1 MVAILFV
8 PWRQTAQGRGQ
19 VIALD
24 PDERP
29 QQVSSLVEGRVDR
42 FFVRDG
48 QLVKAG
54 QPIVRVVDVDPDFLE
69 RLAAEKAQIEAQISA
84 IEQSRSVAAIDV
96 GRTRQ
101 LYAEGLAA
109 RRDYEQT
116 QIKVADANAKL
127 AEARAKLKQIEVQ
140 QRRQSAQVVTAPRD
154 GRIQSLNAGAG
165 GALISAGTVLA
176 MIAPEQIERAV
187 ELYVNGRDI
196 PLVDHGRPV
205 RLEFEGFPAFQFS
218 GWPAFAAG
226 IYDGQV
232 RSVDPTPRA
241 DGLFRVLVE
250 PRPGKPAWPERRF
263 VRQGSKVLGWIQ
275 GNNVT
280 VGYELWRQLNDFPL
294 NFGQDQVA
302 QKEDAEAGKSSI
314 EKKRSD
320 HAHHDRCGSAALV
333 RDGSRR
339 SGAGRGAEQRR
350 RSGGDHPGPQRPTDA
365 G

>member
-1 MVAILFV
+1 MTIEPAQLTHFRSLASLKPPRAAVAVAWLILLGICVAVAILFV
-8 PWRQTAQGRGQ
+8 PWQQTAQGGGQ

-24 PDERP
+24 PDDRP
-29 QQVSSLVEGRVDR
+29 RQVSSLVDGRVER
-42 FFVRDG
+42 FFVQDG
-48 QLVKAG
+48 QRVKSG
-54 QPIVRVVDVDPDFLE
+54 DPIVQVVDVDPNFLE
-69 RLAAEKAQIEAQISA
+69 RLAAEKAEVEAQIAA
-84 IEQSRSVAAIDV
+84 IEQSRAVASIDV
-96 GRTRQ
+96 GRTGQ

-127 AEARAKLKQIEVQ
+127 AEARAKLQQIEVR
-140 QRRQSAQVVTAPRD
+140 QRRQSAQMVTAPRD
-154 GRIQSLNAGAG
+154 GRVQDLNAAAG

-187 ELYVNGRDI
+187 ELYVDGRDL
-196 PLVDHGRPV
+196 PLVDQGRPV

-218 GWPAFAAG
+218 GWPAFAVG

-250 PRPGKPAWPERRF
+250 PSPGKTAWPARRF

-275 GNNVT
+275 GDNVT

-294 NFGQDQVA
+294 NFGQDAVA
-302 QKEDAEAGKSSI
+302 RKEEENGGKSSI
-314 EKKRSD
+314 EKKKK
-320 HAHHDRCGSAALV
+320 
-333 RDGSRR
+333 
-339 SGAGRGAEQRR
+339 
-350 RSGGDHPGPQRPTDA
+350 
-365 G
+365 